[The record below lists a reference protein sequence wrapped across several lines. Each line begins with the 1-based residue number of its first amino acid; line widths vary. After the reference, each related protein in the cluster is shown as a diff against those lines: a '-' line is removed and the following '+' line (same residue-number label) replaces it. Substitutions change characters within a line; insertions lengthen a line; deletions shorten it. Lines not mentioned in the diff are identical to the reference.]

1 MLLIESGRDTR
12 YVMDKYHISRST
24 IDRNWKQW
32 KQRNQN
38 YKRVNMKPIQ
48 IGTITLAK
56 RDSGVCYEAYELG
69 GVQAIRFS
77 PRRSDTTASVRRM
90 WF

>member
-1 MLLIESGRDTR
+1 MLLIERGRDTR
-12 YVMDKYHISRST
+12 YVMDKYHVSRST

-38 YKRVNMKPIQ
+38 DKRVNMKPMQ
-48 IGTITLAK
+48 VGTIALAK
-56 RDSGVCYEAYELG
+56 RDSGVCYEAYELRG
-69 GVQAIRFS
+69 RPGYSFLFEKGH
-77 PRRSDTTASVRRM
+77 TTASARRM